1 MAKRLTML
9 LAMGH
14 TYIRDGR
21 TPIPK
26 KEAISR
32 IMSANK
38 GKGTSLELRV
48 RKAISSAGFKG
59 YRLNWSK
66 IPGRPDIAFVKH
78 KVAIIIN
85 GCFWHGCRRCT
96 KDAPKTNRRYW
107 SWKIE
112 SNKKRDRRNTA
123 QLKRLGWRFYRVW
136 EHDVKKGNL
145 SPLLAWLEDSVQKR
159 V

>member
-1 MAKRLTML
+1 MRPPSSKS
-9 LAMGH
+9 
-14 TYIRDGR
+14 R
-21 TPIPK
+21 TVSK
-26 KEAISR
+26 VMR
-32 IMSANK
+32 ANK

-78 KVAIIIN
+78 KIAVIIN
-85 GCFWHGCRRCT
+85 GCFWHGCRRCIS
-96 KDAPKTNRRYW
+96 ALPKTNRRYW
-107 SWKIE
+107 SWKME
-112 SNKKRDRRNTA
+112 SNKKRDQRNAA

-145 SPLLAWLEDSVQKR
+145 NPLLVWLKNSI
-159 V
+159 